1 MAERIE
7 TKAFIHQLALRMQTD
22 DKVASAWLEA
32 TVETLYDTFKAGK
45 GVTLPGLGDFMFS
58 PEARHGRSSL
68 TLVRNYGRY
77 SGGHR
82 LIKVR
87 CKPLLSQT
95 TMGKRVAVHAD
106 GTSGGSG
113 HMYNQ
118 AGVDALDAV
127 RAVVASFGSP
137 LLFRKL
143 YGILN
148 AMEMHVEETPYSVE
162 ALQHLGKALEAT
174 ARLYRIDQQQ
184 TTKLTK
190 ALATFLR
197 TAAKP

>member
-1 MAERIE
+1 MEPQKER
-7 TKAFIHQLALRMQTD
+7 
-22 DKVASAWLEA
+22 
-32 TVETLYDTFKAGK
+32 
-45 GVTLPGLGDFMFS
+45 
-58 PEARHGRSSL
+58 
-68 TLVRNYGRY
+68 
-77 SGGHR
+77 
-82 LIKVR
+82 
-87 CKPLLSQT
+87 
-95 TMGKRVAVHAD
+95 
-106 GTSGGSG
+106 G

-118 AGVDALDAV
+118 TGVDALDTV
-127 RAVVASFGSP
+127 RAVVASFGAP

-162 ALQHLGKALEAT
+162 AVQHLGNALEVT

-184 TTKLTK
+184 STKLTR